1 MLKPFKTTAILAAF
15 TALGSQ
21 GCAIG
26 ATSTDCEGLSRSQIQ
41 QLEVELE
48 TTDGSALTN
57 VQLCVTADNY
67 DGCDPLEQTDKS
79 NTYAVTYSNELTN
92 VVSVYLQLTAAE
104 PVSANASPVTT
115 DSKFAAM
122 KEAYGDQPF
131 ATGPADGANE
141 TALQPNV
148 SVAGKAA
155 VKTTQPWA
163 EVSPINTQSVAVIG
177 ITDDGRELVFTME
190 AARPESNEVYAMAP
204 SGSHETKQT
213 EQELQLVS
221 CRR

>member
-141 TALQPNV
+141 TALH
-148 SVAGKAA
+148 
-155 VKTTQPWA
+155 QPWA